1 MNALTPLETLF
12 DVALGRDLPLPPELA
27 MLYGQLHFPS
37 HPGEPY
43 VIGNFVSTLDGVVT
57 LGQPGK
63 SGGGDISGFNQH
75 DQAIMGLLRA
85 VADAVIVGA
94 GTLRVAPRHLWTA
107 QYIYPDLA
115 DAYQELRSTLGKTQ
129 PPLNV
134 IVTAQ
139 GKLNLNRPVFQ
150 SGAVPVLIVTTPHG
164 AEQIRQQRLSPSV
177 QVSAIQSTGVLS
189 VRAILEAV
197 NTVRR
202 CDVILVEAGPQLMGD
217 FLAEHYLNELF
228 LTLAPQIAG
237 RDGSVERP
245 GFVTGKIFAPEHPL
259 WGTLISVKRAGSH
272 LFLRYAFEGSLAPE
286 RRINDDK
293 EERSFSI

>member
-1 MNALTPLETLF
+1 MLIPLETLF
-12 DVALGRDLPLPPELA
+12 DVAHGRGLPLPPELA
-27 MLYGQLHFPS
+27 RLYGQLHFPS
-37 HPGEPY
+37 HSGGPY

-94 GTLRVAPRHLWTA
+94 GTLRAAPRHLWAA

-134 IVTAQ
+134 IVTAH
-139 GKLNLNRPVFQ
+139 GKINLNRPVFQ
-150 SGAVPVLIVTTPHG
+150 SGEVPVLVVTTPHG
-164 AEQIRQQRLSPSV
+164 AEQIHQQHLPASV
-177 QVSAIQSTGVLS
+177 QVSAIQSPGVLS

-197 NTVRR
+197 NAVRL
-202 CDVILVEAGPQLMGD
+202 CDMILVEAGPQLMGD

-237 RDGSVERP
+237 RDDSVERP

-259 WGTLISVKRAGSH
+259 WGRLISIKRAGSH
-272 LFLRYAFEGSLAPE
+272 LFLRYAFEGFPAP
-286 RRINDDK
+286 
-293 EERSFSI
+293 